1 MKRKSI
7 RDIKIKTKL
16 LLLGGVSI
24 LGLVFIGA
32 ESIITAR
39 QINEA
44 STEIS
49 QSWVPAIIIAEELNT
64 ETSDYRNKE
73 YYHVISQD
81 SETMNHLEK
90 EMASVRKDIDAA
102 FEEYENYISHKD
114 ETTDRQLMENA
125 RSYWNRYLEYS
136 DRLLQISRQNETEK
150 AREMII
156 GESRQLFDDASTM
169 FLKVAEF
176 NRQGAEAASIHG
188 DRLYERLAKVK
199 IISIC
204 LIASIIT
211 LLVIYII
218 MAIDKPVK
226 AIVEGTR
233 RVANGDLDVYLPYQS
248 EDEVGILTESVNQLI
263 DRLKNIIDDE
273 KYLFQEIGSE
283 NFEVKS
289 TCEQAYRGDF
299 APILYSIASLMSRL
313 EVAKRKKEECRKLK
327 EAVERESANRE
338 NRNRENVNQESA
350 DRENPTRKDGDQ
362 KSADRKDSGR
372 KEDKKGDS
380 TSTVPVPGADMAGG
394 VISERSGKPGQGKGS
409 RWLKAPHEETE
420 ENGSREMD
428 ASYEEG
434 RF

>member
-81 SETMNHLEK
+81 AETMNHLEK
-90 EMASVRKDIDAA
+90 EMAAVRGEIDAA

-136 DRLLQISRQNETEK
+136 DRLLAISRRNETEK

-248 EDEVGILTESVNQLI
+248 EDEMGILTESVNQLI

-313 EVAKRKKEECRKLK
+313 ELAKKKKEECRKLK
-327 EAVERESANRE
+327 EAVERENAIRGN
-338 NRNRENVNQESA
+338 
-350 DRENPTRKDGDQ
+350 DGRSEDTE
-362 KSADRKDSGR
+362 DSGTAR
-372 KEDKKGDS
+372 R
-380 TSTVPVPGADMAGG
+380 ADADLAEG
-394 VISERSGKPGQGKGS
+394 IIAERSGKPGQGKGS
-409 RWLKAPHEETE
+409 KWLKEPHEETE

-428 ASYEEG
+428 ASYEKS